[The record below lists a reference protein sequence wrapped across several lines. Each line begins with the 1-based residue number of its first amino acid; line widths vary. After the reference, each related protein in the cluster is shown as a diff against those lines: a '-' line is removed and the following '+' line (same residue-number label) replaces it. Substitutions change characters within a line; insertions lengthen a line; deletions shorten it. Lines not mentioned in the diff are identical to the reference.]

1 MEPLVP
7 SIFSAVDPASTVTH
21 RMTTPTF
28 QSLDR
33 DRSGGISLPLLAAL
47 VTFLSAIG
55 STTVY
60 NDPDTYWHLAAGRW
74 MIKHGTVPT
83 TDPFS
88 FTKLGA
94 PWTAHEW
101 GSELIM
107 TLVHNAAGWQGLHLF
122 MAVVFACTT
131 AYMTRI
137 MLRHLEPVHVV
148 ILMALAIAM
157 IHTHLL
163 VRPHVLAWPILALW
177 FSTLASNVERGES
190 PPLWM
195 LPLLVLWTNLHAS
208 FTLGL
213 AFLAAFAL
221 DALLRADSAAAQK
234 RVVIRW
240 GAFGITAGLVAMINP
255 QGWHAFT
262 HAIDLMGMKVTL
274 SVVQEWESTN
284 FHEPQLLLIWLL
296 LVVLLAFSGKLRL
309 PLWRGVMVFFML
321 YLALKHDRYNS
332 LLAITSPFLIVPAL
346 RRTCSVGSDTEASP
360 TTSVSPP
367 SGADAVFASMAQKA
381 RPVTVAITLAVTAV
395 TTFALKDFWR
405 VLPPD
410 SHTPRAAVD
419 FAERSALTGRV
430 FNAYGFGGYLIFRG
444 VPVFVDGRA
453 DLYGDPYI
461 ARLASALSLAKAG
474 GLEQLLHDYDISWT
488 LLQPNIPAAR
498 VLDLLPEWERVYAD
512 SVAVIHR
519 RRLASK
525 QVSLAIQS
533 ADLIQLTRR
542 ANEVAGPEPRSSS
555 MLPHIERMFL
565 NQSRELVTAANP
577 RRSRDQLDI
586 KNPTRGERRFEN
598 SRQQLASTKQLG
610 ATL

>member
-1 MEPLVP
+1 MFRL
-7 SIFSAVDPASTVTH
+7 AGPARPIPF
-21 RMTTPTF
+21 RMINPT
-28 QSLDR
+28 SERLDR
-33 DRSGGISLPLLAAL
+33 SHSGGISLPLVAAI

-55 STTVY
+55 STTIY

-74 MIKHGTVPT
+74 MIEHGTVPT

-88 FTKLGA
+88 FSMLGA

-107 TLVHNAAGWQGLHLF
+107 TLVHNAAGWQGLHLL
-122 MAVVFACTT
+122 MAVVFAATT

-137 MLRHLEPVHVV
+137 MLRHLDPVHVI
-148 ILMALAIAM
+148 ILMALSIAM
-157 IHTHLL
+157 MHTHLL

-177 FSTLASNVERGES
+177 FSTLASNVERGDS

-221 DALLRADSAAAQK
+221 DALLRADSADAQK
-234 RVVIRW
+234 RVVVRW
-240 GAFGITAGLVAMINP
+240 GAFGTTAGLVAMINP
-255 QGWHAFT
+255 RGWHAFT

-284 FHEPQLLLIWLL
+284 FHEPQLLLLWLL
-296 LVVLLAFSGKLRL
+296 LVMLLAFSGKLRL

-332 LLAITSPFLIVPAL
+332 LLALTSPFLIVPAL
-346 RRTCSVGSDTEASP
+346 RRPLGAQPDDAKASP
-360 TTSVSPP
+360 SSSPSSSP
-367 SGADAVFASMAQKA
+367 SAIDAIFASMAHKA
-381 RPVTVAITLAVTAV
+381 RPMTVAIALAITGLA
-395 TTFALKDFWR
+395 TFALADRWR
-405 VLPPD
+405 VVPPD
-410 SHTPRAAVD
+410 SHTPRVAVD
-419 FAERSALTGRV
+419 FAEQSGLNGRV

-461 ARLASALSLAKAG
+461 ARLASALSLAKARE
-474 GLEQLLHDYDISWT
+474 LEQMLEEYGITWT
-488 LLQPNIPAAR
+488 LLQPNIPATR
-498 VLDLLPEWERVYAD
+498 VLDLLPEWERLYAD

-519 RRLASK
+519 RRLGPDQLSLSIQARNPE
-525 QVSLAIQS
+525 QVARSL
-533 ADLIQLTRR
+533 D
-542 ANEVAGPEPRSSS
+542 EVPRLEPRSGA
-555 MLPHIERMFL
+555 MLPLVERMLFHESG
-565 NQSRELVTAANP
+565 QLVASAHARAT
-577 RRSRDQLDI
+577 RDQLHIED
-586 KNPTRGERRFEN
+586 PARRERRRYH
-598 SRQQLASTKQLG
+598 SRQQLAAAKQLG
-610 ATL
+610 AAL